1 MVINLRHI
9 NRTKLISVKSV
20 FKVTL
25 KCGNLTRNK
34 WVRNEVTPGQV
45 VRDSDG
51 RLFRVLDVAETE
63 PVAVQLTTLK
73 VV

>member
-9 NRTKLISVKSV
+9 NRTKLISVKSI

-34 WVRNEVTPGQV
+34 WVRNEVTPGQI

-51 RLFRVLDVAETE
+51 RLFRVLDIAETE